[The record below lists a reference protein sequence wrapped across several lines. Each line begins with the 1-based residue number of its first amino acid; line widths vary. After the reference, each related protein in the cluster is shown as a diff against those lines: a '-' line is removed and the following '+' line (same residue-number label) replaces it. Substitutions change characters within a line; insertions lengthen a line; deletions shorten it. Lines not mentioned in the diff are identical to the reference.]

1 MRLRIR
7 TPVTLLLPQCG
18 AGGLQGTPGTE
29 CCKGTLAL
37 SASQSQ
43 VPSTPKWRG
52 WHQGLAP
59 GSRCHGATES
69 PSTISHSFC
78 GSFVPVVSCDVN
90 NLEVFLFFFFFKA
103 QDTSSISYIFFP
115 DPPGF
120 PGPALWGVN
129 IVVAV
134 SMVKWSQEFY
144 EREAAVRS
152 LRLRQQREGGPAR

>member
-1 MRLRIR
+1 MQVVRLRIR

-18 AGGLQGTPGTE
+18 ARGLQGTPGTE

-37 SASQSQ
+37 SVSQSQ

-90 NLEVFLFFFFFKA
+90 NLEVFFVFFFLKLRTLAAFLTFFFLIPPDF
-103 QDTSSISYIFFP
+103 QGLPSGELILSWLFP
-115 DPPGF
+115 WLS
-120 PGPALWGVN
+120 GPRNFMKEKQL
-129 IVVAV
+129 
-134 SMVKWSQEFY
+134 
-144 EREAAVRS
+144 
-152 LRLRQQREGGPAR
+152 